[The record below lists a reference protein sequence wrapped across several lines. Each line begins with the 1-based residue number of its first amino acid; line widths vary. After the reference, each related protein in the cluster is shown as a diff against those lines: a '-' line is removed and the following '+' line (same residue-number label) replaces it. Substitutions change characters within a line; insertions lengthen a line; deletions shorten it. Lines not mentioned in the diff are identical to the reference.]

1 MKPKIP
7 ASRIKSDE
15 CAINIGQVIED
26 GEIVNPGTPY
36 FIHQNEW
43 VEILP
48 VMTVKE
54 VVNLSRLQ
62 VSGSDPGVLGQNF
75 TDLCGELSRRVI
87 AWNWTDLMGKAIDQP
102 YDRPDVLEKLSSE
115 ELLWLVSATTN
126 QETPDERKKGSRQS
140 VDTSSAETDSQATL
154 PSE

>member
-15 CAINIGQVIED
+15 CAINIGQVVED
-26 GEIVNPGTPY
+26 GEVINAGVPHY
-36 FIHQNEW
+36 IHQGEW
-43 VEILP
+43 VDILP

-75 TDLCGELSRRVI
+75 TELCRELSRRI
-87 AWNWTDLMGKAIDQP
+87 IGWNWTDMMGGELEQP
-102 YDRPDVLEKLSSE
+102 YDRPDVLEQLSSD

-126 QETPDERKKGSRQS
+126 QESPDERKKGSRQS
-140 VDTSSAETDSQATL
+140 VNTSSAVTDSQVTL

>member
-15 CAINIGQVIED
+15 CAINIGQVVED
-26 GEIVNPGTPY
+26 GEVINAGVPHY
-36 FIHQNEW
+36 IHQGEW
-43 VEILP
+43 VDILP

-62 VSGSDPGVLGQNF
+62 VSGSVPGVLGQNF
-75 TDLCGELSRRVI
+75 TELCRELSRRI
-87 AWNWTDLMGKAIDQP
+87 IGWNWTDLMGNDLEQP
-102 YDRPDVLEKLSSE
+102 YDRPDVLEQLSSD

-126 QETPDERKKGSRQS
+126 QESPNERKKGSRQS
-140 VDTSSAETDSQATL
+140 ANTSSAVTDSQVTL

>member
-15 CAINIGQVIED
+15 CSINIGQVIED

-62 VSGSDPGVLGQNF
+62 VSGSDPGVQGQNF

-140 VDTSSAETDSQATL
+140 VDTSSAEMVNQTTL

>member
-15 CAINIGQVIED
+15 CAINIGQVVED
-26 GEIVNPGTPY
+26 GEVINAGVPHY
-36 FIHQNEW
+36 IHQGEW
-43 VEILP
+43 VDILP

-75 TDLCGELSRRVI
+75 TELCRELSRRI
-87 AWNWTDLMGKAIDQP
+87 IGWNWTDLMGNDLEQP
-102 YDRPDVLEKLSSE
+102 YDRPDVLEQLSSD

-126 QETPDERKKGSRQS
+126 QESPDERKKGSRQS
-140 VDTSSAETDSQATL
+140 TNTSSAVTDSQVTL

>member
-15 CAINIGQVIED
+15 CAINIGQVVED
-26 GEIVNPGTPY
+26 GEVINAGVPHY
-36 FIHQNEW
+36 IHQGEW
-43 VEILP
+43 VDILP

-75 TDLCGELSRRVI
+75 TELCRELSRRI
-87 AWNWTDLMGKAIDQP
+87 IGWNWTDMMGESMEQP
-102 YDRPDVLEKLSSE
+102 YNRPDVLEGLSSE
-115 ELLWLVSATTN
+115 ELMWLMSATSGG
-126 QETPDERKKGSRQS
+126 DSADARKKDS
-140 VDTSSAETDSQATL
+140 VKSESISLETGNNPAMF

>member
-15 CAINIGQVIED
+15 CSINIGQVIED

-140 VDTSSAETDSQATL
+140 VDTSSAETVNQTML

>member
-15 CAINIGQVIED
+15 CSINIGQVIED

-140 VDTSSAETDSQATL
+140 VDTSSAETVNQTTL

>member
-15 CAINIGQVIED
+15 CAINIGQVVED
-26 GEIVNPGTPY
+26 GEVINAGVPHY
-36 FIHQNEW
+36 IHQGEW
-43 VEILP
+43 VDILP

-75 TDLCGELSRRVI
+75 TELCRELSRRI
-87 AWNWTDLMGKAIDQP
+87 IGWNWTDLMGNDLEQP
-102 YDRPDVLEKLSSE
+102 YNRPDVLEQLSSD

-126 QETPDERKKGSRQS
+126 QESPDERKKGSRQS
-140 VDTSSAETDSQATL
+140 ANTSSAVTDSQVTL

>member
-15 CAINIGQVIED
+15 CAINIGQVVED
-26 GEIVNPGTPY
+26 GEVINAGVPHY
-36 FIHQNEW
+36 IHQGEW
-43 VEILP
+43 VDILP

-75 TDLCGELSRRVI
+75 TELCRELSRRI
-87 AWNWTDLMGKAIDQP
+87 IGWNWTDLMGNDLEQP
-102 YDRPDVLEKLSSE
+102 YDRPDVLEQLSSD

-126 QETPDERKKGSRQS
+126 QESPDERKKGSRQS
-140 VDTSSAETDSQATL
+140 VNTSSAVTDSQVTL

>member
-15 CAINIGQVIED
+15 CAINIGQVVED
-26 GEIVNPGTPY
+26 GEVINAGVPHY
-36 FIHQNEW
+36 IHQGEW
-43 VEILP
+43 VDILP

-75 TDLCGELSRRVI
+75 TELCRELSRRI
-87 AWNWTDLMGKAIDQP
+87 IGWNWTDLMGNDLEQP
-102 YDRPDVLEKLSSE
+102 YDRPDVLEQLSSD

-126 QETPDERKKGSRQS
+126 QESPDERKKGSRQS
-140 VDTSSAETDSQATL
+140 ANTSSAVTDSQVTL

>member
-15 CAINIGQVIED
+15 CAINIGQVVED
-26 GEIVNPGTPY
+26 GEVINAGVPHY
-36 FIHQNEW
+36 IHQGEW
-43 VEILP
+43 VDILP

-75 TDLCGELSRRVI
+75 TELCRELSRRI
-87 AWNWTDLMGKAIDQP
+87 IGWNWTDLMGNDLEQP
-102 YDRPDVLEKLSSE
+102 YDRPDVLEQLSSD

-126 QETPDERKKGSRQS
+126 QESPDERKKGSRQS
-140 VDTSSAETDSQATL
+140 ANTSSAVTDSQVSL

>member
-15 CAINIGQVIED
+15 CSINIGQVIED

-140 VDTSSAETDSQATL
+140 VDTSSAEMVNQTTL